1 MCVSAQSNFRGRGT
15 IIATIMKTH
24 TDKSCFLPST
34 IAGIA
39 VILLGIA
46 GVVRIMGWLPDSV
59 GGFGNILAIEVL
71 SAASAKPAAEPVD
84 MDLPQAPSNA
94 RGKQRC
100 PECSVIVS
108 MREIDASGPNAS
120 LGAVGQKVASNETG
134 MRGTSARSY
143 EFTVRLEGGSRR
155 VIIDANRASW
165 RPGQRVIVID

>member
-1 MCVSAQSNFRGRGT
+1 
-15 IIATIMKTH
+15 MKTQ
-24 TDKSCFLPST
+24 TDKSSSLLLT

-46 GVVRIMGWLPDSV
+46 GVTRIMGWLPNSI
-59 GGFGNILAIEVL
+59 GGFRNIPAIEVL
-71 SAASAKPAAEPVD
+71 SAASAKSVAEPVD

-94 RGKQRC
+94 RGKRRC

-120 LGAVGQKVASNETG
+120 LGAVGQKVASNENG

-143 EFTVRLEGGSRR
+143 QFTVRLEGGSRR
-155 VIIDANRASW
+155 VIIDANPASW